1 MSGPLITATTQ
12 AVFLGSLSNVLAQAF
27 SAYESQKLFNFDVV
41 DTLRFAILGAVV
53 TPPNFIWQNFLERKF
68 PSKKAKV
75 SQESSKKQD
84 LIEESEG
91 RLSKSNTIAKFFLDQ
106 TIGCWINTL
115 AFLLLFGFLKG
126 KGALEIENEVKTG
139 FWSMV
144 LSSYRFWPLVT
155 LTNLILVPPNQ
166 RMLVGNLAGLAWG
179 IFVNLV
185 MVG

>member
-1 MSGPLITATTQ
+1 MSDPLITATTQ
-12 AVFLGSLSNVLAQAF
+12 AVVLGSLSNVLAQAF
-27 SAYESQKLFNFDVV
+27 SAYESQKLFSFDVV
-41 DTLRFAILGAVV
+41 DILRCAVLGAVV
-53 TPPNFIWQNFLERKF
+53 TPPNFLWQNFLERKF
-68 PSKKAKV
+68 PSKKEIPKELTKKHDTT
-75 SQESSKKQD
+75 ESS
-84 LIEESEG
+84 EV
-91 RLSKSNTIAKFFLDQ
+91 RLSKSNTVAKFFLDQ

-115 AFLLLFGFLKG
+115 VFLLLFGFLKG

-155 LTNLILVPPNQ
+155 LTNLILVPPSQ
-166 RMLVGNLAGLAWG
+166 RILVGNLAGLVWG

>member
-1 MSGPLITATTQ
+1 MPGPLITATTQ

-27 SAYESQKLFNFDVV
+27 SAYDSQKLFSFDVV
-41 DTLRFAILGAVV
+41 DILRCAVLGAVV

-68 PSKKAKV
+68 PSKKETI

-84 LIEESEG
+84 LVENKDG
-91 RLSKSNTIAKFFLDQ
+91 RLSKSNTVAKFFLDQ

-115 AFLLLFGFLKG
+115 VFLLLLGFLKG

-155 LTNLILVPPNQ
+155 LTNLILVPPSQ
-166 RMLVGNLAGLAWG
+166 RILVGNLAGLVWG

>member
-1 MSGPLITATTQ
+1 MAKDLDTP
-12 AVFLGSLSNVLAQAF
+12 VLMVRTN
-27 SAYESQKLFNFDVV
+27 SENLQKLFNFDVV
-41 DTLRFAILGAVV
+41 DTLRCAILGAVV
-53 TPPNFIWQNFLERKF
+53 TPPNFMWQNFLERKF

-126 KGALEIENEVKTG
+126 KGALEIENEVKTVG
-139 FWSMV
+139 CFLPWTNSPSLTDCMG
-144 LSSYRFWPLVT
+144 SGPWSYRRIDF
-155 LTNLILVPPNQ
+155 
-166 RMLVGNLAGLAWG
+166 GLS
-179 IFVNLV
+179 
-185 MVG
+185 